1 MSVFQRIT
9 QLLPDWTGKQ
19 IIPGQPSLAPKD
31 LVVEDAGAS
40 FVADRD
46 ELDYLWYKIT
56 ELEDGQRYAG
66 YRVVRLQ
73 QLKYIPLEARSD
85 AGLVQK
91 MRTVLRGA
99 SGASVNL
106 VYLTAGIYEDPPLG
120 IVQCYGVVS
129 FGETL
134 QMAVDRS
141 QRDLNSLEAGL
152 RGVYRQIRLEPLS
165 IRVGNWIYTSLGN
178 MPYALIAVGHP
189 DPRETVRGGKPGM
202 SNPLTMG
209 DITAQQMNAQQNE
222 IVFRGMSTLREEFV
236 FQVIAHHIPIATVC
250 SLLAGFAE
258 ETSIWASQQTGMR
271 SASFGISLPALL
283 SGGMAES
290 AMHGYNSS
298 EGTSETTG
306 TAHTDGTA
314 NSTSQSHTE
323 GTATTRGWTH
333 SVTDGTTITDG
344 TASSVGS
351 AETHG
356 TAETQGSAHTEGE
369 TSGHTSS
376 RGWSDSLGVNVS
388 TSRNVGLSGGI
399 VVADV
404 NAGASATIGASYSH
418 SWTGMEADMSGS
430 SSSDTTSQSSTIS
443 QGTTSSASV
452 TNSHSV
458 SQSHSVTN
466 STSEAHTVSESDT
479 VGQSQTT
486 SASDTVTVATG
497 RSSSQGFST
506 GTGRAVSNGLSVG
519 LAPSFSIG
527 NSAQWQNDPAM
538 IVTELMRVQQQLLKV
553 ASAEGAYYTDVY
565 ALTRTERGQQA
576 LLGLIPE
583 AFQGLQEVVTGVQCR
598 TLMPEEQEYI
608 RLHARTFTPS
618 TRKAKVGTN
627 VTAYMDS
634 TLLTM
639 LQLAAYVSPGTFE
652 ESTAVTVQE
661 ETPAFA
667 YYPDMPG
674 DVILGRQYSTE
685 SGQLTKA
692 QLRLTAER
700 HFHTAFVGD
709 TGFGKTVAA
718 ETLALETTLK
728 WHYRTVVLDFGQG
741 WRKALRWRGMN
752 GHVDLYQLHPGGQRP
767 LRWNILQVPKR
778 IMPGRYRTLVAEL
791 FANAGQMGPR
801 QLGFLRRALTEVYN
815 KAGVLIGE
823 EESKG
828 QEFVRAEESKALGL
842 KAGIRVQSLPAE
854 DQQRLAMYRSRQV
867 TVLDWLKVL
876 RSYFGQMKNDQASR
890 TSLEGVLLRL
900 EQFED
905 PQMINQYGSGMGLEV
920 ENLGLLGDGWGA
932 TIIEGGA
939 EMDEY
944 PKAALLSLL
953 ATILYFDAVTRRR
966 EGLSGKQFP
975 PLQIFF
981 EEANKVL
988 CGVSSGGSASD
999 TQSGGGNQVSAIFQS
1014 MWRDGR
1020 KYRIF
1025 LHMMGQTVSELPE
1038 GILASCANLFVFQTK
1053 NPKDRDLIL
1062 PHLGRSE
1069 KGVVNTEYKRYLA
1082 RIPRGT
1088 AIAKL
1093 GYSDDVTMIEPV
1105 LIRPNFE
1112 IAVEPSDEEI
1122 EKMLGGIVVVPAI
1135 EAG

>member
-1 MSVFQRIT
+1 MSVFEKIT
-9 QLLPDWTGKQ
+9 QLFPFNWTGKQ
-19 IIPGQPSLAPKD
+19 IMPGQSFLAPED
-31 LVVEDAGAS
+31 LVVEDAGAA

-46 ELDYLWYKIT
+46 ELDYLWYRLI
-56 ELEDGQRYAG
+56 EREDGRNYAG

-73 QLKYIPLEARSD
+73 QLRYLPLEARSD

-99 SGASVNL
+99 SGAAVNL
-106 VYLTAGIYEDPPLG
+106 VYLTAGIYDDPPLG
-120 IVQCYGVVS
+120 IVQCYGVVA

-134 QMAVDRS
+134 QAAIDRS
-141 QRDLNSLEAGL
+141 QRDFHALEAGL
-152 RGVYRQIRLEPLS
+152 RGVYRQIRLEALN
-165 IRVGNWIYTSLGN
+165 IRVGNWIYTSLRN

-189 DPRETVRGGKPGM
+189 DPRESVRGGSRNM
-202 SNPLTMG
+202 SNPLTTG
-209 DITAQQMNAQQNE
+209 DTTAQQMSAQQNE

-258 ETSIWASQQTGMR
+258 ETAIWASQQTGMR

-290 AMHGYNSS
+290 AMHGWSAGS
-298 EGTSETTG
+298 GTSETTG
-306 TAHTDGTA
+306 QAHSEGTA
-314 NSTSQSHTE
+314 NSTSLSHTE

-333 SVTDGTTITDG
+333 SVTEGTTITDG
-344 TASSVGS
+344 TASSVGT

-356 TAETQGSAHTEGE
+356 TAETTGQAHTEGE

-376 RGWSDSLGVNVS
+376 RGWSDTVGANIS
-388 TSRNVGLSGGI
+388 TSRNVGVSGGI

-404 NAGASATIGASYSH
+404 NAGAGTSVGASYAH
-418 SWTGMEADMSGS
+418 SWSGMEASTSSS
-430 SSSDTTSQSSTIS
+430 SSSDTTSSSSTES
-443 QGTTSSASV
+443 RGTTNSESV

-458 SQSHSVTN
+458 SQSRSVTN
-466 STSEAHTVSESDT
+466 SASEAHTVSESET
-479 VGQSQTT
+479 VGESQTT
-486 SASDTVTVATG
+486 SASDTSSSSTG
-497 RSSSQGFST
+497 RTSTQGISS

-538 IVTELMRVQQQLLKV
+538 IVTELLRVQQQLLKV

-565 ALTRTERGQQA
+565 ALTKTERGQQA

-583 AFQGLQEVVTGVQCR
+583 AFQGLEDVVTGVQCR
-598 TLMPEEQEYI
+598 TLTAEEQGYI
-608 RLHARTFTPS
+608 RLHAQTFTPS
-618 TRKAKVGTN
+618 TRRASVGGN

-667 YYPDMPG
+667 FYPDMPG
-674 DVILGRQYSTE
+674 DVVLGRQYSTE
-685 SGQLTKA
+685 SGQLTKG
-692 QLRLTAER
+692 QLRLSADR

-718 ETLALETTLK
+718 ETLALETTLN
-728 WHYRTVVLDFGQG
+728 WQYRTIVLDFGQG
-741 WRKALRWRGMN
+741 WRKALRWRGMK

-767 LRWNILQVPKR
+767 LRWNFLQVPQR
-778 IMPGRYRTLVAEL
+778 IQPGRYRTLVAEL

-801 QLGFLRRALTEVYN
+801 QLGFLRRALTEVYTQ
-815 KAGVLIGE
+815 AGVLWDETGAR
-823 EESKG
+823 ES
-828 QEFVRAEESKALGL
+828 EPVVNAEESRALGMGKGL
-842 KAGIRVQSLPAE
+842 RVQELLPE
-854 DQQRLAMYRSRQV
+854 EQQRLAMYRSRSV
-867 TVLDWLKVL
+867 TVRDWLRVL
-876 RSYFGQMKNDQASR
+876 RSYYGQMKNDQASR

-900 EQFED
+900 EQFEGQ
-905 PQMINQYGSGMGLEV
+905 QMARQYGEGAGLEV
-920 ENLGLLGDGWGA
+920 ENLGLLEGGWGA

-953 ATILYFDAVTRRR
+953 ATTLYFDAVTRRR

-999 TQSGGGNQVSAIFQS
+999 AQSSGGNQVSAIFQS

-1025 LHMMGQTVSELPE
+1025 LHLMGQTVSELPD

-1069 KGVVNTEYKRYLA
+1069 KGIVNTEYKRYLA
-1082 RIPRGT
+1082 RMPRGV

-1093 GYSDDVTMIEPV
+1093 GYTDDVTLIEPV
-1105 LIRPNFE
+1105 LIRPNLE
-1112 IAVEPSDEEI
+1112 VAAEPSDEEI
-1122 EKMLGGIVVVPAI
+1122 EEILGNVVVGPA
-1135 EAG
+1135 